1 MSSNSG
7 TSSSSGSNGNGGS
20 GNNGNGGGDVSGLDF
35 LNEPDKKPKKS
46 EVVSEGI
53 TAVSNELGLTNT
65 IWNPNE
71 AATAGNISGTMAQNL
86 TGNDQSFYGIEAS
99 KATDDYLVSQGSD
112 YATVGNYFKKE
123 GGNFIRISKQEGE
136 KLYAQGD
143 PNVSRSVILTKK
155 GQEAKY
161 GSSGGA
167 MGSGDPTGIM
177 SSTAISQPMW
187 ESQQNLK
194 QAFGL
199 GVAALGVPM
208 AGSIIYQQAK
218 KPYNEYLKSF
228 YNIQSS
234 TSMASTSSQPMDSGT
249 YLAENYGQDDT
260 SGSED
265 EGTQYDSDT
274 TIKKRKHHAK
284 SGAGGIDVKGYNLFA
299 KTNQTISGAM
309 S

>member
-1 MSSNSG
+1 MSSKNG
-7 TSSSSGSNGNGGS
+7 TSGSSGNGGS
-20 GNNGNGGGDVSGLDF
+20 TGDGNVMEQVYDGGTTVSK
-35 LNEPDKKPKKS
+35 PDKKPKKS
-46 EVVSEGI
+46 EVVSSGI

-65 IWNPNE
+65 VWNPNE
-71 AATAGNISGTMAQNL
+71 AATTSNISGTMAQNL
-86 TGNDQSFYGIEAS
+86 TGNDQSFFGIEAS

-143 PNVSRSVILTKK
+143 PNVSRSVMLTKK

-208 AGSIIYQQAK
+208 AGSIIYQSAK

-234 TSMASTSSQPMDSGT
+234 TSMASSAKPVDSGT

-260 SGSED
+260 SGSQD

-299 KTNQTISGAM
+299 KTNQTISGTM